1 MIQTRSKYELL
12 SWEKKSLFTEVLDI
26 FCPLSIYFFL
36 YYSKSGDLTVSLCF
50 IIIIAVSQQLFLLFV
65 LSSWQT
71 LTSASKASSFC
82 LTVNR
87 WNSASTSPR
96 SSALFFS
103 LTDNLFR
110 SPGVLLI
117 CAQQDIWTQCEQNH
131 SSALSESDAIS
142 NCGRSSMMFLLCGQP
157 SAFNCLECLSSVHVS
172 YDSQYHFIISKIV
185 FVFFSFLLNG

>member
-12 SWEKKSLFTEVLDI
+12 SWEKYLCFRSTRH

-36 YYSKSGDLTVSLCF
+36 YYSKSRDLTVSLCF

-96 SSALFFS
+96 SSALFFHWQTICS
-103 LTDNLFR
+103 GLQVSCWSVPSRTFGHDVSRTILLPSASPMRFHLVGEAAWCFCCVVSPQR
-110 SPGVLLI
+110 STV
-117 CAQQDIWTQCEQNH
+117 W
-131 SSALSESDAIS
+131 SAYLVF
-142 NCGRSSMMFLLCGQP
+142 MFLLIASITLLYQRLFLF
-157 SAFNCLECLSSVHVS
+157 S
-172 YDSQYHFIISKIV
+172 
-185 FVFFSFLLNG
+185 FSFLLNG